1 MKKKILIFGITGQD
15 ASYLAQLFLKKKN
28 YIVYGVARKKNF
40 INLRK
45 LNILKSI
52 KIQII
57 KNFNN
62 EFKIKKLLKKNFDQI
77 FFLGGQQS
85 VSESFFRK
93 EYETYESNII
103 PVKTILEFIK
113 ISQKKT
119 KFLFAASSEMYGYNK
134 KTKISE
140 NSQTN
145 SCSPYGLSKLAC
157 FEFIKSYREMF
168 NLPVFSIIFFNHES
182 PLRRGNYVVKKII
195 KGAKNIKD
203 GKQKKLILGNINV
216 KRDWGWAPE
225 FMEVIYKV
233 IKKKEVNDYVLAT
246 GKTNSLK
253 EVINQVFK
261 IHKLNWKKYV
271 LFNKKNFRIND
282 IPENYANISLI
293 KKKLKW
299 KPKYNIKE
307 IINSINNSN
316 LL

>member
-113 ISQKKT
+113 TSQKKT

-145 SCSPYGLSKLAC
+145 PYSPYGLSKIAC